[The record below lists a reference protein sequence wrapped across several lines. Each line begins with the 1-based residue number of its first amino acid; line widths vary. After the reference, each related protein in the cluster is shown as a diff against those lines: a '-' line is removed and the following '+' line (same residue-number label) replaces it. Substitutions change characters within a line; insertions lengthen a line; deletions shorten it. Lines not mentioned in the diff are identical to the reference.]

1 MNDTALGINRAR
13 LISLTPD
20 ADNLIAQLARV
31 SNPQNERN
39 RDTAPRLIRYL
50 IDHQHWSPFETVHA
64 TVEVVTTRD
73 IGRQILRHRSFSFQ
87 EFSGRYAEYN
97 EMLFERMMRYQDPTN
112 RQSSLI
118 PNSDKLVDPST
129 KESQDWAWWCEQVEA
144 VGHVAY
150 DVYKEALERGI
161 AKEVARSILP
171 EGLVPTRM
179 YIAGSIRS
187 FIHYC
192 QERLKPG
199 VQYEHQMVAAQV
211 LKAVFSEMPLTLE
224 AINNVYDLPD
234 LSQII

>member
-1 MNDTALGINRAR
+1 MNDTALGMNRAR
-13 LISLTPD
+13 LVSLTPD

-31 SNPQNERN
+31 SNPANEHN
-39 RDTAPRLIRYL
+39 RATSPRLIKYL

-87 EFSGRYAEYN
+87 EFSGRYAAYED
-97 EMLFERMMRYQDPTN
+97 LLHERMMRYQDPTN
-112 RQSSLI
+112 RQSSII
-118 PNSDKLVDPST
+118 PDNDKLADPST
-129 KESQDWAWWCEQVEA
+129 KESQDWQWWCEKVDLIA
-144 VGHVAY
+144 AIGKDLY
-150 DVYKEALERGI
+150 NKALERGI

-179 YIAGSIRS
+179 YMAGSIRS

-211 LKAVFSEMPLTLE
+211 LKAVFSEMPLTLM

-234 LSQII
+234 LSQIN